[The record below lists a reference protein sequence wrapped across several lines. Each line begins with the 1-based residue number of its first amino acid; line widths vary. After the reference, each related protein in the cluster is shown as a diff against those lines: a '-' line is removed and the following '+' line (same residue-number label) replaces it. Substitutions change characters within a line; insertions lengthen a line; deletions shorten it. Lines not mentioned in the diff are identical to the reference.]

1 MLILKVTKNKSLHTL
16 SLQTVYFLKYI
27 LKVKAWIF
35 LNWNFNIIIFA
46 ELAIF
51 HSIQIKMSL
60 KKLIEKSLG
69 KRFDVW
75 YMAFGIC
82 RRTSLNL
89 SHSLKVFEYQVS
101 LPEHYCKATSEK
113 SLLHFKWQWH
123 RFTWKSFS
131 YKSRALNKTFYY
143 YYLCWRYVPYYI
155 AKF

>member
-1 MLILKVTKNKSLHTL
+1 MDFFKLKLQYYYFCWISNLSFYSNKKKTLKKNC
-16 SLQTVYFLKYI
+16 
-27 LKVKAWIF
+27 
-35 LNWNFNIIIFA
+35 
-46 ELAIF
+46 
-51 HSIQIKMSL
+51 L